1 MGELFYGAE
10 YSGKRAHNLKR
21 VEELYAASA
30 ILDSDV
36 ETTRIYGRIKA
47 LLRKNG
53 KPIPNNDVWI
63 AAIALQYD
71 LTVVTRD
78 KHFNQVDNL
87 KIERW

>member
-1 MGELFYGAE
+1 LGELFYGAE

-21 VEELYAASA
+21 VEELYATSA

-36 ETTRIYGRIKA
+36 ETTRHYGRIKA
-47 LLRKNG
+47 QLREKG

-78 KHFNQVDNL
+78 KHFDHL
-87 KIERW
+87 SA